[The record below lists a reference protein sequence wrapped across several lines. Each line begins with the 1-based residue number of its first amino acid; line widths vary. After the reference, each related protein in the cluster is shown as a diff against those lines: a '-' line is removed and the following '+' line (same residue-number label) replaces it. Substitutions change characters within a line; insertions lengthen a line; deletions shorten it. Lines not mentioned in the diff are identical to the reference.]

1 VLGVAPTPNVVPSN
15 CNPDPVANA
24 LVDDAYTTP
33 LVVNAELE
41 PVPPL
46 VAGNVPETCVVRL
59 ILPVN
64 PDVGNPVQ
72 LVSVPDD
79 GVPKTPFT
87 NTTPPELPVLM
98 ARAVATPVPKPDTPV
113 VIGKPVQLVKMPLAG
128 VPSAGVVSVG
138 DVSVKPATVVVVVP
152 SVRAVDPSVIAV
164 AKLLSNCES
173 GIADV
178 AEPNVYG
185 TAILEPHS

>member
-1 VLGVAPTPNVVPSN
+1 
-15 CNPDPVANA
+15 
-24 LVDDAYTTP
+24 
-33 LVVNAELE
+33 
-41 PVPPL
+41 
-46 VAGNVPETCVVRL
+46 
-59 ILPVN
+59 
-64 PDVGNPVQ
+64 
-72 LVSVPDD
+72 
-79 GVPKTPFT
+79 
-87 NTTPPELPVLM
+87 
-98 ARAVATPVPKPDTPV
+98 
-113 VIGKPVQLVKMPLAG
+113 VIGKPVQLVKIPLAG

-138 DVSVKPATVVVVVP
+138 DVNVKPATVVVVVP